1 MSTGIC
7 LVNRVAFDKELWFF
21 VSVHFNQLIVDGFHL
36 ERHDNPVHKWTL
48 TCSPVVAMDEVKL
61 LAIYRGDFKI
71 PKQQVMA
78 FSEMQG
84 SIDFDAEMTLSDKL
98 KFFKSNTFDPQS
110 YFHSNSGG
118 TTEKEIRQL
127 CLHLDRLKT
136 ASAEEMRKSVYAN
149 YASFIRTSREI
160 SDLEG
165 ELVSLK
171 NLLSSRAN
179 IIHKIADG
187 VRIESLPDGTD
198 HAREAADL
206 SSKKQPPKY
215 DKWLSQFMEKI
226 EVLLAERRIDEAL
239 AILDEGE
246 VLAEEAK
253 ETKSMTT
260 KVILSLQHSIMVSRQ
275 KLADQLADVTCQAS
289 TNGFELR
296 SAVQAMKK
304 IAQASNDSLTI
315 FDDEPA
321 FTSELVTWAV
331 NQTLAF
337 AQLIK
342 RNVVATPAASGCLRI
357 VAECIHICL
366 GHSLLLE
373 DQGLALWPTVLNF
386 FKPFLEQAITTTLKK
401 IDLCTAAFAASE
413 DWSLCHSPI
422 AGRSWGSAS
431 ASMVASHHKL
441 SNTAQRFHTMI
452 QELCEDIGSLE
463 ILHLSEQALEGV
475 LQSFNAYVSLLV
487 NALPSSM
494 DADNLEGGGR
504 RIVGM
509 AETETQQVALL
520 ANAVGDPDRK
530 TRPPEQRE
538 LKKRLQRSVEQLRDS
553 FCSQHALELIVTE
566 DGGIHLSAEMYLSL
580 DENKEEPEWFPSPI
594 YQELFAKLTRLGS
607 IASDVFVGRERFAT
621 ILLMRLTET
630 VILWF
635 SVDQNFWDEIEGSQ
649 RPLGPLG
656 LQQFYLDMEFVILF
670 ASQGRYL
677 SRNLHQVMKNV
688 IARAIEAVKAN
699 NIDPYRYMCCPE
711 DEWFADVAQIAIK
724 MLLGQAN
731 FDNLDHDNAS
741 PRSARS
747 VLSVHSHG
755 SQ

>member
-1 MSTGIC
+1 MALST
-7 LVNRVAFDKELWFF
+7 
-21 VSVHFNQLIVDGFHL
+21 
-36 ERHDNPVHKWTL
+36 
-48 TCSPVVAMDEVKL
+48 
-61 LAIYRGDFKI
+61 
-71 PKQQVMA
+71 
-78 FSEMQG
+78 MQG

-98 KFFKSNTFDPQS
+98 IVFKSNNFDPPS

-118 TTEKEIRQL
+118 TTEKESRQL
-127 CLHLDRLKT
+127 CMHLDRLNK
-136 ASAEEMRKSVYAN
+136 ASAEEMRKSVFYKA
-149 YASFIRTSREI
+149 TSREI

-171 NLLSSRAN
+171 NLLSTRAN
-179 IIHKIADG
+179 IINGIADG

-206 SSKKQPPKY
+206 EFEETEPPKY

-246 VLAEEAK
+246 
-253 ETKSMTT
+253 
-260 KVILSLQHSIMVSRQ
+260 
-275 KLADQLADVTCQAS
+275 
-289 TNGFELR
+289 
-296 SAVQAMKK
+296 
-304 IAQASNDSLTI
+304 ASNGSLTI

-342 RNVVATPAASGCLRI
+342 RNAVATPAASGCLRI

-373 DQGLALWPTVLNF
+373 DRGLALWPTVLNF
-386 FKPFLEQAITTTLKK
+386 FKPFLEQALTTTLKK
-401 IDLCTAAFAASE
+401 IDLCTAALAASE

-422 AGRSWGSAS
+422 AGCSWGSAS
-431 ASMVASHHKL
+431 ASIVASHQKL
-441 SNTAQRFHTMI
+441 SNTAHRFHTMI

-475 LQSFNAYVSLLV
+475 LQSFNSYVSLLV

-494 DADNLEGGGR
+494 DADNLEGSGR

-509 AETETQQVALL
+509 AETEAQQVALL
-520 ANAVGDPDRK
+520 ANAVFLADELLPRATIKLCSTITGDDPQQRDPDRK
-530 TRPPEQRE
+530 NRPPEQRE
-538 LKKRLQRSVEQLRDS
+538 VKKRLQRSVEQLRDS
-553 FCSQHALELIVTE
+553 FCRQHALELIVTE
-566 DGGIHLSAEMYLSL
+566 DGGVHLSAEMYISL

-607 IASDVFVGRERFAT
+607 VASDVFVGRE
-621 ILLMRLTET
+621 
-630 VILWF
+630 VCNY
-635 SVDQNFWDEIEGSQ
+635 SVDEANRDCD
-649 RPLGPLG
+649 PML
-656 LQQFYLDMEFVILF
+656 YLDMEFVILF

-677 SRNLHQVMKNV
+677 SRNLRNV

-699 NIDPYRYMCCPE
+699 NIDPYSVLPE
-711 DEWFADVAQIAIK
+711 DEWFADVAQIVIK

-731 FDNLDHDNAS
+731 FDNPDHDIAS
-741 PRSARS
+741 PTASMSARS
-747 VLSVHSHG
+747 VSSVHSHG
-755 SQ
+755 SR

>member
-1 MSTGIC
+1 
-7 LVNRVAFDKELWFF
+7 
-21 VSVHFNQLIVDGFHL
+21 
-36 ERHDNPVHKWTL
+36 
-48 TCSPVVAMDEVKL
+48 
-61 LAIYRGDFKI
+61 
-71 PKQQVMA
+71 MA
-78 FSEMQG
+78 FSSMQG
-84 SIDFDAEMTLSDKL
+84 SIDFDAEMTLNDKL
-98 KFFKSNTFDPQS
+98 KVFKSNNFDPQS
-110 YFHSNSGG
+110 YFHSNSG
-118 TTEKEIRQL
+118 TMAEKEIRQL
-127 CLHLDRLKT
+127 CMHLDRLKK

-149 YASFIRTSREI
+149 YASFIRPVIVFKVGACFFEKP
-160 SDLEG
+160 
-165 ELVSLK
+165 LVILSL
-171 NLLSSRAN
+171 RAN
-179 IIHKIADG
+179 IIHGIADG

-198 HAREAADL
+198 HARKAADL
-206 SSKKQPPKY
+206 EFQDTEPPKY

-246 VLAEEAK
+246 VLAEESRG
-253 ETKSMTT
+253 TKSMTT
-260 KVILSLQHSIMVSRQ
+260 QAILLLEHSIMVNRQ
-275 KLADQLADVTCQAS
+275 KLANQLADATCQAS
-289 TNGFELR
+289 TKWLR
-296 SAVQAMKK
+296 ASFSSSSDEKDRRWPTLLKSHQQKLHRNMQSLQPSSTTYGAAYTTALAHLVFST

-331 NQTLAF
+331 NPTLAF

-366 GHSLLLE
+366 GHSFLLE
-373 DQGLALWPTVLNF
+373 DRGLGLWPTVWNF
-386 FKPFLEQAITTTLKK
+386 FRPFLEQALTTTLKK
-401 IDLCTAAFAASE
+401 IDLCIAALAASE

-422 AGRSWGSAS
+422 AGR
-431 ASMVASHHKL
+431 
-441 SNTAQRFHTMI
+441 QCF
-452 QELCEDIGSLE
+452 DIGSLE

-494 DADNLEGGGR
+494 DTENLEGSGR
-504 RIVGM
+504 RKVGVT
-509 AETETQQVALL
+509 ETETQQVALL
-520 ANAVGDPDRK
+520 ANAVLLADELLPRTTIKLCSTMTGDDPQQGGPDRK
-530 TRPPEQRE
+530 NRPPEQRE
-538 LKKRLQRSVEQLRDS
+538 VKKRLQRSVEQLRDS
-553 FCSQHALELIVTE
+553 FCRQHAVELIVTE
-566 DGGIHLSAEMYLSL
+566 DGCLRLSAEIYASM
-580 DENKEEPEWFPSPI
+580 DETKEEPEWFPSLV

-635 SVDQNFWDEIEGSQ
+635 SEDQNFWEEIEGAQ

-688 IARAIEAVKAN
+688 IARAIEVVQAN
-699 NIDPYRYMCCPE
+699 NIDPYSFLPG
-711 DEWFADVAQIAIK
+711 DEWFAEVPQIAIK
-724 MLLGQAN
+724 MMLGQAN
-731 FDNLDHDNAS
+731 FDNPDCNITSPTAS
-741 PRSARS
+741 
-747 VLSVHSHG
+747 SVHSHG

>member
-1 MSTGIC
+1 
-7 LVNRVAFDKELWFF
+7 
-21 VSVHFNQLIVDGFHL
+21 
-36 ERHDNPVHKWTL
+36 
-48 TCSPVVAMDEVKL
+48 
-61 LAIYRGDFKI
+61 
-71 PKQQVMA
+71 MA
-78 FSEMQG
+78 FSSMQG

-98 KFFKSNTFDPQS
+98 KVFKSNNFNPQS

-118 TTEKEIRQL
+118 TTEKDIRQL
-127 CLHLDRLKT
+127 CMHLERLKK

-179 IIHKIADG
+179 IIHGIADG

-206 SSKKQPPKY
+206 EFEDSEPPKY

-246 VLAEEAK
+246 VLVEEAR
-253 ETKSMTT
+253 ETKSMTI
-260 KVILSLQHSIMVSRQ
+260 KAILSLEHSIMVNRQ
-275 KLADQLADVTCQAS
+275 KLADQLADATCQAS

-296 SAVQAMKK
+296 AAVQSMKK
-304 IAQASNDSLTI
+304 IGDGPRAHTLLLKSHQQKLHRNMQSLQPSSTTYGPAYTTALAHLVFSTIAQASNDSLTI

-373 DQGLALWPTVLNF
+373 DRGLALWPTVLNF
-386 FKPFLEQAITTTLKK
+386 FKPFLEQALTTTLKK
-401 IDLCTAAFAASE
+401 IDLCTAALAASE

-431 ASMVASHHKL
+431 ASMVTSHQKL
-441 SNTAQRFHTMI
+441 SNTAHRFHTMI

-494 DADNLEGGGR
+494 DADNLEGSGR

-520 ANAVGDPDRK
+520 ANAVLLADELLPRATIKLCSTIRGDDPQQRDPDRK
-530 TRPPEQRE
+530 NRPPEQRE

-553 FCSQHALELIVTE
+553 FCRQHALELIVTE
-566 DGGIHLSAEMYLSL
+566 DGGVHLSAEMYISM

-635 SVDQNFWDEIEGSQ
+635 SEDQNFWDEIEGAQ

-699 NIDPYRYMCCPE
+699 NIDPYSVLPE

-731 FDNLDHDNAS
+731 FDNPDHDITSPTAS
-741 PRSARS
+741 MSARS
-747 VLSVHSHG
+747 VSSVHSHG